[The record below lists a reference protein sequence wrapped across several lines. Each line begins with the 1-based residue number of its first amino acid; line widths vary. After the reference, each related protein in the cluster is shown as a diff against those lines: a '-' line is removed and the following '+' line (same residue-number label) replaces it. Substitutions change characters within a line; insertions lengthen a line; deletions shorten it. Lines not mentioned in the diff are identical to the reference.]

1 MDMKQMSLQRRRVV
15 VLAASLSA
23 MSGVGPLLLR
33 GHRYAEMAWV
43 GFISVLAVLLIVL
56 MMKLRREDG
65 CSMRTGTSTE
75 PK

>member
-1 MDMKQMSLQRRRVV
+1 MRQMSLQRRRVV
-15 VLAASLSA
+15 VLAASISA

-33 GHRYAEMAWV
+33 GHRYAEIAWV
-43 GFISVLAVLLIVL
+43 GFISVMAVLLIVQ

-65 CSMRTGTSTE
+65 CPGRFGAPTE

>member
-1 MDMKQMSLQRRRVV
+1 
-15 VLAASLSA
+15 
-23 MSGVGPLLLR
+23 VGPLLLR

-65 CSMRTGTSTE
+65 CSMRTGASTE